1 MARAALQARTAPPLR
16 SGPSTFEQMYTR
28 EKQNVM
34 TEKKA
39 KKGKARD
46 RGRSGIIIINGGY
59 I

>member
-1 MARAALQARTAPPLR
+1 MVYWRKM
-16 SGPSTFEQMYTR
+16 GMFEQMYTR